1 MNWEGWLILYA
12 FYSSSQTHETFLF
25 TYVTSIQFGNHYMQ
39 VSEADYHI
47 SAEVNVFC
55 RRQTVKVNYSMSLE
69 TVFSFEDF
77 GAKFGIPYH

>member
-1 MNWEGWLILYA
+1 
-12 FYSSSQTHETFLF
+12 
-25 TYVTSIQFGNHYMQ
+25 MQ

-47 SAEVNVFC
+47 SVEVNVFC

-77 GAKFGIPYH
+77 GVKFGIPYH